1 MNAKKVLP
9 NCTHFFLRNCI
20 LSYKIVRAPLFSKRI
35 LFQIGIYVF
44 FRPYILKCTRSTQS
58 FPWNASIT
66 ILNCWKRKTLR
77 IKKQKDVYI
86 TAKWQKPMCCIQ
98 PFFPWICSARA
109 CVPVCECV
117 REFSFLSI
125 VSLFF
130 IRPNHLRVFFLH
142 FTLFFFFCRISSL
155 PHTPPHTRFTENDCY
170 NECTVQLFRLSTH
183 YLSSPFHSF
192 FLLCTNQSA
201 SECMC
206 LCVRA
211 VSLFSILFSWLYCL
225 SFVLFRFFSLSL
237 LVSSSC
243 IWTMW
248 ILYHLAVEW

>member
-1 MNAKKVLP
+1 MHSKYAEFSVKCINYNAELLKKKNIANKKAKGRLHHRKMTEAHVL
-9 NCTHFFLRNCI
+9 H
-20 LSYKIVRAPLFSKRI
+20 
-35 LFQIGIYVF
+35 
-44 FRPYILKCTRSTQS
+44 ST
-58 FPWNASIT
+58 F
-66 ILNCWKRKTLR
+66 
-77 IKKQKDVYI
+77 
-86 TAKWQKPMCCIQ
+86 
-98 PFFPWICSARA
+98 FFPWICSARA

-130 IRPNHLRVFFLH
+130 IRPNHLRVLFLH

-155 PHTPPHTRFTENDCY
+155 PHTPPHTGERVLRRT
-170 NECTVQLFRLSTH
+170 TVTMSVPFSYFALALTTFLLLSIH
-183 YLSSPFHSF
+183 F

-225 SFVLFRFFSLSL
+225 RFVLFRFFFSLFWF
-237 LVSSSC
+237 LVRAFEQCEYC
-243 IWTMW
+243 I
-248 ILYHLAVEW
+248 I